1 MKKKTLTITVA
12 STRFSTS
19 ASKLSYWRLQKI
31 SFPTSQRQN
40 ERKHRAIYPQTKQV
54 GGGCWCQEL
63 LRVVISQWIIGEVV
77 QEWPWKQIKTESK
90 ETCGQNYWLG
100 KWSLLLYY
108 RKRIIFT
115 LDMTGTHKL
124 LTQIKHTFG
133 RDTFIKSEK
142 APGTGVVANT
152 LPCPAVSAPRSTAQ
166 EHGLGSG
173 LPWTCFVLCPGH
185 GWAGKKTN

>member
-1 MKKKTLTITVA
+1 M
-12 STRFSTS
+12 
-19 ASKLSYWRLQKI
+19 
-31 SFPTSQRQN
+31 
-40 ERKHRAIYPQTKQV
+40 
-54 GGGCWCQEL
+54 
-63 LRVVISQWIIGEVV
+63 
-77 QEWPWKQIKTESK
+77 
-90 ETCGQNYWLG
+90 
-100 KWSLLLYY
+100 LLYY

-173 LPWTCFVLCPGH
+173 LPWTCRVLCPAWTVPSVRTWVSWQKEELITRG
-185 GWAGKKTN
+185 